1 MTLSLKLLADL
12 HISPKTV
19 VALRLSGY
27 AIERVTDYLPAIA
40 TDCQIIALAERL
52 QASILTQDLD
62 FSALIARS
70 GMSAPSVVS
79 LRVRDASP
87 RYVTALLLRLLP
99 AIEKDLEQGAIIS
112 VDEAGIRVRLLPVR

>member
-1 MTLSLKLLADL
+1 MTLSLNLLADL

-19 VALRLSGY
+19 VDLRLSGY
-27 AIERVTDYLPAIA
+27 AIERVTDYLPASA

-112 VDEAGIRVRLLPVR
+112 VDETGIRIRVLPVR

>member
-27 AIERVTDYLPAIA
+27 AIERVTDHLPAIA

-112 VDEAGIRVRLLPVR
+112 VDETGIRVRLLPVR